1 MSRTVCVLGLV
12 LLAAI
17 AAPALCM
24 SVPLQNPEARNERL
38 IFEDTFD
45 KFDVKTWKHE
55 ITLGG
60 GGNWEFQLYHN
71 NRTNSYVRDGTLF
84 IRPTLTREKIGR
96 ENMFSMRMDMW
107 GSSPAN
113 LCTGNAFYGCER
125 IGGAGGNV
133 LNPIQSARIRTA
145 ESFSFRYGRVEVR
158 AKMPYGDW
166 LWPAIW
172 LLPTHNVYGDWP
184 ASGEID
190 IIESR
195 GNGNGYPGGVNQV
208 SSALH
213 WGPHWPE
220 NGYSKTYGEY
230 KLNSGDFSQEF
241 HVFGLV
247 WTETEIKTYV
257 DTEANVIIAS
267 PSLRPSGRR
276 EAGATPTSTTHG
288 SLVAGT
294 LPSTRSTTSSSTWLS
309 VALVASSLMVSDP
322 SPGPTLTPTP
332 LTPSTTL
339 SPNGTPPGAVSPR
352 LFRSTTFAS
361 GASRP
366 KASQAMSSQ
375 GAE

>member
-113 LCTGNAFYGCER
+113 LCTGNSFYGCER

-172 LLPTHNVYGDWP
+172 LLPTNNVYGDWP

-190 IIESR
+190 IIEAR

-257 DTEANVIIAS
+257 DNEANVIMRIPITETFWQKGGWSNSNFNNPWVTGGKNAPFDQEYYLILNLAVGGTGGFFPDGVGPKPWS
-267 PSLRPSGRR
+267 NTDPNAINAFYNSEPQWYPTWRGESSALQVDYVRVWSF
-276 EAGATPTSTTHG
+276 EA
-288 SLVAGT
+288 
-294 LPSTRSTTSSSTWLS
+294 
-309 VALVASSLMVSDP
+309 
-322 SPGPTLTPTP
+322 
-332 LTPSTTL
+332 
-339 SPNGTPPGAVSPR
+339 
-352 LFRSTTFAS
+352 
-361 GASRP
+361 
-366 KASQAMSSQ
+366 
-375 GAE
+375 